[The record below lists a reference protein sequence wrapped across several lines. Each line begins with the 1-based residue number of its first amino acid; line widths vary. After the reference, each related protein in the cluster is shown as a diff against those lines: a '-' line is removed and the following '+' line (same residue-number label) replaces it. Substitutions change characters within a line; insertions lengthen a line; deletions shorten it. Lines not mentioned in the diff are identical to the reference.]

1 MEKQKNGEL
10 SRMFGYAG
18 KFHVLTVLGC
28 VLSGISTI
36 LSMLPFV
43 CIWLVIHDLIQ
54 AFAAGDISLATGSA
68 HYAWMAVVFAAAS
81 ILIYFIALNCT
92 HLAAFRTATNMRK
105 SAIHHIV
112 TLPLGYFSQNASGR
126 LRNII
131 DDNAGLTEGFLAHQ
145 LPDLTG
151 AAVMPVAVIIL
162 IFLFDWRLGIC
173 CLIPMGISVIFLK
186 QMMGGDNAQFM
197 GKYMTA
203 LETMNKE
210 AVEYIRGIPVVKV
223 FQQTIYSFKNFHAA
237 IEEYEKFA
245 SGYALK
251 CRIPL
256 TGFTVTLNGTF
267 VLLIPVAMFILSG
280 VSGQAAYENVVLDF
294 LFYSLFTPVCAT
306 MMNRIMFASEQL
318 MAAKSAVSRVD
329 EILQEKPLKEPE
341 HPLIPADASIVFSDV
356 SFAYPGAKE
365 KALDH
370 ISFEVPAGKTVALVG
385 ASGSGKST
393 AASLIPR
400 FYDVQSGSVTIG
412 GVDVRNIEKQELMK
426 RVAFVFQN
434 TCLFKDTLLNNI
446 KAARPDAT
454 REEVLKAAD
463 EAQCKDIIDRLP
475 DGLDTLVG
483 TGGTYLSG
491 GENQRIALARAI
503 LKDAPII
510 VLDEATAFA
519 DAENEHQIQLAF
531 ERLTQNKTVMMIAH
545 RLSTIQDADLILV
558 FKEGQ
563 IAERGTHEELV
574 ALMVFI
580 LLCGRITRP
589 RLPGRSERRMS
600 SMIKA
605 LKKKYALSDQ
615 GAKDLLKGIVYSV
628 LANISLMFPVI
639 LLAIVLNQ
647 LLAPVLGACAPEISA
662 AVYTVI
668 GIVIL
673 AVVFIFHYCQ
683 YTATYLGTYDES
695 ARRRIG
701 LAEKLRTLPLTFFH
715 QRDLADLTSTIMGDC
730 ANFEHA
736 FSHTVPQFFGAVIST
751 GIVCIGLL
759 IFNWQM
765 GLALLWVAPISFAIV
780 ILSRKWQ
787 EKLSKKHMNARLE
800 LAEGIQ
806 ECLETVQ
813 DIKACNQEEDY
824 LRKLD
829 AKMDAAEKAQISSEM
844 TTASLLTT
852 GQMFLRLGL
861 ATVIVVGNSLVV
873 SGDTSLFTYIL
884 FLIAASRLY
893 DPLSGAMSNMAELFS
908 VQLQVNRL
916 KEIEEYPEETGEKNI
931 HTNGYDITFDH
942 VQFSY
947 EKGKPV
953 LRDVSF
959 TAKQGQVTA
968 LVGPSGG
975 GKSTVAKLAAKFYP
989 LDGGRILLGGTDIA
1003 PLNSTMLMKNFS
1015 IVFQDVVLFNNTIME
1030 NIRVGKK
1037 DATDEEVIAAAKAA
1051 QCDEF
1056 ISKLSDGY
1064 QTVIGENG
1072 STLSGGECQRLS
1084 IARALLKDAPVIL
1097 LDEATASLDVDNET
1111 EIQNAISRLVK
1122 GKTVLIIAHRMRTVE
1137 AADNIVVLSD
1147 GIVVE
1152 NGTHE
1157 ELMKENGLYH
1167 RLVDLQTASANWKLS
1182 V

>member
-43 CIWLVIHDLIQ
+43 CIWLVIRDLIH

-280 VSGQAAYENVVLDF
+280 VSGQSAYENVVLDF

-647 LLAPVLGACAPEISA
+647 LLAPVLGASASEISA

-1147 GIVVE
+1147 GIVAE

>member
-1 MEKQKNGEL
+1 
-10 SRMFGYAG
+10 
-18 KFHVLTVLGC
+18 
-28 VLSGISTI
+28 
-36 LSMLPFV
+36 
-43 CIWLVIHDLIQ
+43 
-54 AFAAGDISLATGSA
+54 
-68 HYAWMAVVFAAAS
+68 
-81 ILIYFIALNCT
+81 
-92 HLAAFRTATNMRK
+92 
-105 SAIHHIV
+105 
-112 TLPLGYFSQNASGR
+112 
-126 LRNII
+126 
-131 DDNAGLTEGFLAHQ
+131 
-145 LPDLTG
+145 
-151 AAVMPVAVIIL
+151 
-162 IFLFDWRLGIC
+162 
-173 CLIPMGISVIFLK
+173 
-186 QMMGGDNAQFM
+186 
-197 GKYMTA
+197 
-203 LETMNKE
+203 
-210 AVEYIRGIPVVKV
+210 
-223 FQQTIYSFKNFHAA
+223 
-237 IEEYEKFA
+237 
-245 SGYALK
+245 
-251 CRIPL
+251 
-256 TGFTVTLNGTF
+256 
-267 VLLIPVAMFILSG
+267 
-280 VSGQAAYENVVLDF
+280 
-294 LFYSLFTPVCAT
+294 
-306 MMNRIMFASEQL
+306 
-318 MAAKSAVSRVD
+318 
-329 EILQEKPLKEPE
+329 
-341 HPLIPADASIVFSDV
+341 
-356 SFAYPGAKE
+356 
-365 KALDH
+365 
-370 ISFEVPAGKTVALVG
+370 
-385 ASGSGKST
+385 
-393 AASLIPR
+393 
-400 FYDVQSGSVTIG
+400 
-412 GVDVRNIEKQELMK
+412 
-426 RVAFVFQN
+426 
-434 TCLFKDTLLNNI
+434 
-446 KAARPDAT
+446 
-454 REEVLKAAD
+454 
-463 EAQCKDIIDRLP
+463 
-475 DGLDTLVG
+475 
-483 TGGTYLSG
+483 
-491 GENQRIALARAI
+491 
-503 LKDAPII
+503 
-510 VLDEATAFA
+510 
-519 DAENEHQIQLAF
+519 
-531 ERLTQNKTVMMIAH
+531 
-545 RLSTIQDADLILV
+545 
-558 FKEGQ
+558 
-563 IAERGTHEELV
+563 
-574 ALMVFI
+574 
-580 LLCGRITRP
+580 
-589 RLPGRSERRMS
+589 
-600 SMIKA
+600 MIKA
-605 LKKKYALSDQ
+605 LKNKYALSDQ
-615 GAKDLLKGIVYSV
+615 GTKDLLKGIIYSV

-647 LLAPVLGACAPEISA
+647 LLAPVLGTNAPEISA
-662 AVYTVI
+662 IVYTVI

-715 QRDLADLTSTIMGDC
+715 QRNLADLTSTIMGDC

-780 ILSRKWQ
+780 ILSRKCQ

-813 DIKACNQEEDY
+813 DIKAYNQEEDY

-873 SGDTSLFTYIL
+873 NGDTSLFTYIL

-893 DPLSGAMSNMAELFS
+893 DPLSGTMANMAELFS

-916 KEIEEYPEETGEKNI
+916 KEIEDYPEETGEKEI
-931 HTNGYDITFDH
+931 RTNGYDITFDH
-942 VQFSY
+942 VRFSY
-947 EKGKPV
+947 EKDKPV

-1056 ISKLSDGY
+1056 ISKLPDGY

-1111 EIQNAISRLVK
+1111 EIQNAISKLVK

-1137 AADNIVVLSD
+1137 AADNIIVLSD
-1147 GIVVE
+1147 GIVAE